1 MMEYLDVLDR
11 CRTELPRAFDRGSP
25 SEAEALARFAR
36 FFSDFS
42 PDKVERLVDQT
53 YAPDVWFN
61 DTLKTLQGRDA
72 LRSYL
77 KHSAQAVQSCRVEIL
92 DTFCNDRGDYYV
104 RWTMVIR
111 FKRFKP
117 GQDTQTIGMSHLRFD
132 RDGLVRLH
140 QDYWDST
147 AGLFEHIPL
156 LGAAIRA
163 IKRRV

>member
-1 MMEYLDVLDR
+1 MGALAGALGERD
-11 CRTELPRAFDRGSP
+11 
-25 SEAEALARFAR
+25 ALARCAR

-42 PDKVERLVDQT
+42 PDKVDRLVDLT

-61 DTLKTLQGRDA
+61 DTLKTIRGRDA

-77 KHSAQAVQSCRVEIL
+77 RHSAEAVESCRVEIL
-92 DTFCNDRGDYYV
+92 DTLGNERGDYYL

-111 FKRFKP
+111 FRRFKR
-117 GQDTQTIGMSHLRFD
+117 GQDTRTIGMSHLRFNA
-132 RDGLVRLH
+132 DGLVLLH

-147 AGLFEHIPL
+147 AGLFEHVPL
-156 LGAAIRA
+156 LGAGIRA

>member
-1 MMEYLDVLDR
+1 MEYLDVLER
-11 CRTELPRAFDRGSP
+11 CRRALPQAFPRGSAQ
-25 SEAEALARFAR
+25 EADALRRFGR
-36 FFSDFS
+36 FFADFS

-53 YAPDVWFN
+53 YAADVWFN
-61 DTLKTLQGRDA
+61 DTLKTVHGRDA
-72 LRSYL
+72 LRGYL
-77 KHSAQAVQSCRVEIL
+77 KHSADAVQSCRVEIL
-92 DTFCNDRGDYYV
+92 DTLSNDSGDYYV

-117 GQDTQTIGMSHLRFD
+117 KQDTQTIGISHLRFNAE
-132 RDGLVRLH
+132 GLVVLH

-156 LGAAIRA
+156 LGAGIRA

>member
-1 MMEYLDVLDR
+1 MEYL
-11 CRTELPRAFDRGSP
+11 TELQRQTLALPRAFERGSD
-25 SEAEALARFAR
+25 AERAALSNFGR

-42 PDKVERLVDQT
+42 PDKVERLVDLT

-61 DTLKTLQGRDA
+61 DTLKTLHGRDA

-77 KHSAQAVQSCRVEIL
+77 RHSASAVQSCRVEIL
-92 DTFCNDRGDYYV
+92 DTLSNDHGDYFV

-111 FKRFKP
+111 FRRFKP
-117 GQDTQTIGMSHLRFD
+117 DVDTKTIGVSHLRFNS
-132 RDGLVRLH
+132 DGLVSLH
-140 QDYWDST
+140 QDYWDAT

-156 LGAAIRA
+156 LGAGIRA

>member
-1 MMEYLDVLDR
+1 MEYLDVLER
-11 CRTELPRAFDRGSP
+11 CRSDLPKAFERGST
-25 SEAEALARFAR
+25 SETDALARFAR

-61 DTLKTLQGRDA
+61 DTLKTLRGRDA
-72 LRSYL
+72 LRTYL
-77 KHSAQAVQSCRVEIL
+77 RHSAEAVESCRVEIL
-92 DTFCNDRGDYYV
+92 DTLSNDRGDYYI

-111 FKRFKP
+111 FRRFKR
-117 GQDTQTIGMSHLRFD
+117 GEDTQTIGMSHLRFD
-132 RDGLVRLH
+132 RNGLVQLH

>member
-1 MMEYLDVLDR
+1 MEYLDVLER
-11 CRTELPRAFDRGSP
+11 CRRQLPLAFERGSV
-25 SEAEALARFAR
+25 AESDALARFAR

-53 YAPDVWFN
+53 YAADVWFN

-92 DTFCNDRGDYYV
+92 DTLSNDRGDYYV

-117 GQDTQTIGMSHLRFD
+117 GEDTQTIGMSHLRFD

-140 QDYWDST
+140 QDYWDSS

>member
-1 MMEYLDVLDR
+1 MMEYLDVLER
-11 CRTELPRAFDRGSP
+11 CRRELPLAFERGSP
-25 SEAEALARFAR
+25 AETEALARFAR

-53 YAPDVWFN
+53 YAAEVWFN
-61 DTLKTLQGRDA
+61 DTLKTLNGRDA
-72 LRSYL
+72 LRAYL
-77 KHSAQAVQSCRVEIL
+77 KHSAEAVQSCRVEIL
-92 DTFCNDRGDYYV
+92 DTLSNDRGDYYV

-117 GQDTQTIGMSHLRFD
+117 GQDTQTIGMSHLRFN

>member
-1 MMEYLDVLDR
+1 MEYLDVLER
-11 CRTELPRAFDRGSP
+11 CRRQLPLAFERGSV
-25 SEAEALARFAR
+25 AESDALARFAR

-53 YAPDVWFN
+53 YAADVWFN
-61 DTLKTLQGRDA
+61 DTLKTLHGRDA

-77 KHSAQAVQSCRVEIL
+77 KHSAEAVQSCRVEIL
-92 DTFCNDRGDYYV
+92 DTLSNDRGDYYV
-104 RWTMVIR
+104 RWSMVIR

-117 GQDTQTIGMSHLRFD
+117 SQDTQTIGMSHLRFD
-132 RDGLVRLH
+132 RDGLVSLH

>member
-1 MMEYLDVLDR
+1 MEYLDVLER
-11 CRTELPRAFDRGSP
+11 YKRELPLAFARGS
-25 SEAEALARFAR
+25 SQEADALAAFGR

-42 PDKVERLVDQT
+42 PVKVARLVDLT
-53 YAPDVWFN
+53 YANDVWFN
-61 DTLKTLQGRDA
+61 DTLKTLRGRDA
-72 LRSYL
+72 LREYL
-77 KHSAQAVQSCRVEIL
+77 THSAQAVQSCRVAIL
-92 DTFCNDRGDYYV
+92 DTLSNDAGDYYV

-117 GQDTQTIGMSHLRFD
+117 NQDTQTIGISHLRFN
-132 RDGLVRLH
+132 REGLVQLH

>member
-1 MMEYLDVLDR
+1 MMEYLDVLER
-11 CRTELPRAFDRGSP
+11 CRRELPLAFERGSP
-25 SEAEALARFAR
+25 AETEALVRFAR

-42 PDKVERLVDQT
+42 PDKVARLVDQT
-53 YAPDVWFN
+53 YAPDIWFN
-61 DTLKTLQGRDA
+61 DTLKTLNGRDA

-77 KHSAQAVQSCRVEIL
+77 KHSAEAVQSCRVEIL
-92 DTFCNDRGDYYV
+92 DTLSNDRGDYYV

-117 GQDTQTIGMSHLRFD
+117 GQDTQTIGISHLRFD

-163 IKRRV
+163 IKQRV

>member
-11 CRTELPRAFDRGSP
+11 CGTELPLAFDRGSP

-53 YAPDVWFN
+53 YARDVWFN
-61 DTLKTLQGRDA
+61 DTLKTLHGRDA

-92 DTFCNDRGDYYV
+92 DTLSNDRGDYYV

>member
-1 MMEYLDVLDR
+1 MEYLTVLAR
-11 CRTELPRAFDRGSP
+11 LKRELPSAFVRGS
-25 SEAEALARFAR
+25 SEEAAALANFGR

-42 PDKVERLVDQT
+42 PTKVDKLVDLT
-53 YAPDVWFN
+53 YAPQVWFN
-61 DTLKTLQGRDA
+61 DTLKTVNGRDA
-72 LRSYL
+72 LRAYL
-77 KHSAQAVQSCRVEIL
+77 RHSAEAVQSCRVEIL
-92 DTFCNDRGDYYV
+92 DTVSNDQGDYFV

-117 GQDTQTIGMSHLRFD
+117 KEETQTIGMSHLRFD
-132 RDGLVRLH
+132 KSGLVTLH

-147 AGLFEHIPL
+147 AGIFEHIPL